1 MIGRFVILMNLLPA
15 LVTRAG
21 LRYAAPSRG
30 VTRAPEGEVRQRRIL
45 ALYPLLLV
53 FLLLSAGCA
62 GGPPP
67 ATSPDVGWSETG
79 IASWYGPG
87 FHGRLTA
94 NGETYDMEEMTA
106 AHKELPFNTW
116 VQVESLDNGRTV
128 EVRIND
134 RGPFVDGRIID
145 LSRAAARQIDML
157 GSGIARVRMVVVRIS
172 DLMKCSAVQ
181 VGAFRSRDNAR
192 ALVDRMRSAGEPV
205 YTEEGPGGLRRVILG
220 PFSSLAEA
228 KEARARHGGILQSCQ

>member
-1 MIGRFVILMNLLPA
+1 MNLLPA
-15 LVTRAG
+15 LVERVG
-21 LRYAAPSRG
+21 LRYAAPSRR
-30 VTRAPEGEVRQRRIL
+30 VTRAPEAKVWQGRII

-87 FHGRLTA
+87 FQGRQTA

-106 AHKELPFNTW
+106 AHKQLPFNTW

-157 GSGIARVRMVVVRIS
+157 GSGIAQVQMVVVRIS

-181 VGAFRSRDNAR
+181 VGAFRNRDNAR

-205 YTEEGPGGLRRVILG
+205 YTEGGPGGLRRVILG
-220 PFSSLAEA
+220 PFRSLAEA
-228 KEARARHGGILQSCQ
+228 KEARARHGGILQGCQ